1 MHPQSESSASPI
13 GIWSIPNRALPI
25 PNRIHPSGIHD
36 DELGR
41 LRSPGYSGLEAALA
55 FSASSR
61 DGHASAP
68 PTLDQAVNSPGH
80 AGILEG

>member
-13 GIWSIPNRALPI
+13 GIWSIPNRGVPI

-41 LRSPGYSGLEAALA
+41 LRSPGYSGLGAAVA
-55 FSASSR
+55 FGASSR

-68 PTLDQAVNSPGH
+68 STIDQGVNSLGQ
-80 AGILEG
+80 AGMNP